1 MLWNDLCGLT
11 PDSIYT
17 PVSQK
22 ALPSAK
28 TQEMLEIQE
37 TFPFLHS
44 DTGRERTTLEFFYY
58 YYYYIFFFNFKEKK
72 WVLWFLPWDH
82 SAAIKN

>member
-1 MLWNDLCGLT
+1 MTLCRLT
-11 PDSIYT
+11 YDSIYT

-37 TFPFLHS
+37 YFPVFPKEHCEGK
-44 DTGRERTTLEFFYY
+44 DNFG
-58 YYYYIFFFNFKEKK
+58 FFFKK
-72 WVLWFLPWDH
+72 IGSVALAMEPF
-82 SAAIKN
+82 SCY